1 VVAGNNN
8 MSDVLLSGAIAGSLA
23 AFLTNG
29 IELLAVNK
37 QTDKDFKVSKFLMQ
51 KGSFRQMFL

>member
-1 VVAGNNN
+1 MSDILISGAVAG
-8 MSDVLLSGAIAGSLA
+8 SVA

-37 QTDKDFKVSKFLMQ
+37 QTDKNFKVFNFLMQ
-51 KGSFRQMFL
+51 KGSF

>member
-1 VVAGNNN
+1 
-8 MSDVLLSGAIAGSLA
+8 MSDVLISGAVAGSLA

-37 QTDKDFKVSKFLMQ
+37 QTDKDFKVGKFLMQ
-51 KGSFRQMFL
+51 KGSFKQMFL